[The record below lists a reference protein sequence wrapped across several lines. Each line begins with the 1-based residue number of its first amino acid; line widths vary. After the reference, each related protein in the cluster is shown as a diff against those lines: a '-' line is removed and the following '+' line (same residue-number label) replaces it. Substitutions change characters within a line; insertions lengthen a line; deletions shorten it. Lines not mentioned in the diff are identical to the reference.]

1 VLARGIKQTRLNM
14 HHGTETCCW
23 SEKDVEEEKEDKV
36 AKEAA
41 DDKGHVA
48 RLQQQ
53 ILEMQQSYELLH
65 QRNVALSTEVGALNQ
80 LISTEDSIARK
91 FCADLT

>member
-1 VLARGIKQTRLNM
+1 M

-23 SEKDVEEEKEDKV
+23 SEKNAEEEKEDKV
-36 AKEAA
+36 AKETA
-41 DDKGHVA
+41 DDKRHVA

-53 ILEMQQSYELLH
+53 ILEMQQSYELLY
-65 QRNVALSTEVGALNQ
+65 QRNVALSAEVGALNQ
-80 LISTEDSIARK
+80 FISTEDSIARK